1 MVLAPPRRL
10 YAGVMQ
16 HQELA
21 WERIGGLKQPRRRPD
36 WARPSGTIAAPL
48 KFPSWSEG
56 IEHMA
61 TSTNQSSTE
70 TPVVRTTTQAREGV
84 TGHGVRYV
92 LVISTAAVV
101 VIFVALWLFY
111 FH

>member
-1 MVLAPPRRL
+1 
-10 YAGVMQ
+10 
-16 HQELA
+16 
-21 WERIGGLKQPRRRPD
+21 
-36 WARPSGTIAAPL
+36 
-48 KFPSWSEG
+48 
-56 IEHMA
+56 MA
-61 TSTNQSSTE
+61 TSTNQSTSE

-101 VIFVALWLFY
+101 VIFAALWLFY